1 MLSNITIYILHIE
14 NNEFI
19 TIENDRALKFNIIK
33 KNMTAFSCVN
43 SAAYQNRKV
52 ISFVAQGNP
61 STPTSDSA
69 SKSGNALKRF
79 VQAENMENQRIK
91 SAYPQSE
98 SSYNAPI
105 KRSKSVSFA
114 FHKPGIFI

>member
-1 MLSNITIYILHIE
+1 M
-14 NNEFI
+14 
-19 TIENDRALKFNIIK
+19 KFNIIK
-33 KNMTAFSCVN
+33 KNMTAFNRVN
-43 SAAYQNRKV
+43 SAAYQNREA
-52 ISFVAQGNP
+52 ISFLAQGNP
-61 STPTSDSA
+61 STAIRSDGA
-69 SKSGNALKRF
+69 SKSGNALTRF